1 MGTGYLTKNPQMVT
15 KMLATLTAN
24 TTIPLTTPTYLPSV
38 RAPFSSDFF
47 KLLSRFGPDA
57 PSFWNDRGSEIVCKA
72 VKRSVASTG
81 GKRKV
86 GEDDIYWNMP
96 SKLLITPK
104 PLLIAVKDLE
114 KSVKKDKVKIDIDER
129 TGRYRHMA
137 IEYEKTRKAMWKE
150 LVAICYEPGKRRKV
164 VLDEVNKEGGI
175 DIDALMSK
183 FLD

>member
-114 KSVKKDKVKIDIDER
+114 KSVKKDKGDTDI
-129 TGRYRHMA
+129 
-137 IEYEKTRKAMWKE
+137 WQ
-150 LVAICYEPGKRRKV
+150 
-164 VLDEVNKEGGI
+164 
-175 DIDALMSK
+175 
-183 FLD
+183 